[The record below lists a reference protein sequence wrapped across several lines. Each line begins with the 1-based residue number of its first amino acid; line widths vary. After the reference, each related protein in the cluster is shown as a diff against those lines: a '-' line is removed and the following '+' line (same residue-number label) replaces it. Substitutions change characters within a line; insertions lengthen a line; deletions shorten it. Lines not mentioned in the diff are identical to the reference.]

1 MNQQFALLALTIL
14 FSTASGAAELKPFTG
29 QDLSGIYTCTGDDA
43 HDGAFKAKVTLSID
57 KKHSYERYGSYSYR
71 MDVDGFGTYWG
82 VLAASGDTA
91 AITFANE
98 DVSKKDYGTG
108 IAKIEKT
115 KDGKIKFE
123 KFYYQPEYQG
133 SNHGMENCV
142 RN

>member
-1 MNQQFALLALTIL
+1 MKTGMVLYLLGTMM
-14 FSTASGAAELKPFTG
+14 SASVYAAELKPFTG

-71 MDVDGFGTYWG
+71 MDVDGFGTYLG
-82 VLAASGDTA
+82 VLAASGDAA

-115 KDGKIKFE
+115 RDGKVKFD

-133 SNHGMENCV
+133 SNHGLESCV